1 MLKQRGALIG
11 ISSQKEKKDVLLSYV
26 QEDLS
31 GENELI
37 HIYADVLEMMA
48 RYIVNLKLEQ
58 CSLAAV
64 VLKIK

>member
-11 ISSQKEKKDVLLSYV
+11 TLNQKELQDALTNYV

-58 CSLAAV
+58 CFLVAV